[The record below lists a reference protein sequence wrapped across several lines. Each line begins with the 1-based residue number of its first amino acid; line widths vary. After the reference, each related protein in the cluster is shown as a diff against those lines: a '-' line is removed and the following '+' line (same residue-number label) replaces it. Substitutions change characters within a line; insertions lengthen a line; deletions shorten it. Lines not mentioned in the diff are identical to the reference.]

1 MDTIFALASAPGR
14 AGVSVIRVSG
24 SEALNVVQ
32 RLAGDVPKAR
42 YAALRNLKDQNG
54 KHLDQALVLTF
65 ENDASFTGEP
75 VAEFHLHGSI
85 AVIQA
90 VLSELS
96 LIPGLRIAEPGEF
109 TRRALENGKMDLT
122 QVEALSDLI
131 DAETE
136 AQRDHA
142 LRVMN
147 GALSGKTDEWRALL
161 IRSAAL
167 LEATID
173 FADEEVP
180 VDVTDEVVEL
190 LAKVR
195 VDLESELANFKASER
210 VRTGFEIAI
219 VGEPNTGKS
228 TLLNYLAGRK
238 AAITSEVAGT
248 TRDVIEVRM
257 DIGGFAVTLLDTAG
271 IRETDD
277 AIETIGVDI
286 ARERADAAD
295 ICIHLI
301 NTGKK
306 PVFDVRSG
314 DVVALSKQDTEQ
326 QADIFGVSGVTGNG
340 VDQLI
345 QKILTVLSERTQ
357 NVGLASRERHR
368 VSLTSALGG
377 IQEAINLLD
386 AGPDL
391 YDVCSEE
398 IRVAARALEALVG
411 RVDVEHLLDE
421 IFTSFCVGK

>member
-24 SEALNVVQ
+24 PEALNAVQ
-32 RLAGDVPKAR
+32 RLAGDIPKAR
-42 YAALRNLKDQNG
+42 YAALRNLKDQDG

-65 ENDASFTGEP
+65 ENEASFTGEP

-96 LIPGLRIAEPGEF
+96 FIPGLRIAEPGEF

-195 VDLESELANFKASER
+195 VDLETELANFKASER

-271 IRETDD
+271 IRDTDD

-295 ICIHLI
+295 IRIHLI
-301 NTGKK
+301 NTSKK

-314 DVVALSKQDTEQ
+314 DVVAIAKQDTEQ

-340 VDQLI
+340 VDQLV

-357 NVGLASRERHR
+357 
-368 VSLTSALGG
+368 
-377 IQEAINLLD
+377 
-386 AGPDL
+386 
-391 YDVCSEE
+391 
-398 IRVAARALEALVG
+398 
-411 RVDVEHLLDE
+411 
-421 IFTSFCVGK
+421 

>member
-32 RLAGDVPKAR
+32 RLAGDLPKVR
-42 YAALRNLKDQNG
+42 YAALRNLKDRDG

-65 ENDASFTGEP
+65 ENEASFTGEP

-96 LIPGLRIAEPGEF
+96 SIPGLRIAEPGEF

-195 VDLESELANFKASER
+195 DDLETELANFKASER

-271 IRETDD
+271 IRDTDD

-295 ICIHLI
+295 IRIHLI
-301 NTGKK
+301 NTGEK

-314 DVVALSKQDTEQ
+314 DVVAIAKQDTEQ

-340 VDQLI
+340 VDQLV
-345 QKILTVLSERTQ
+345 QKILIVLSERTQ